1 MFMSIVFRNCGA
13 LFNYTKTTIMTGKVL
28 ALAAFGAAIALLFTT
43 KRGKEI
49 RKELADAAEDFGGTL
64 SELADKASVSAK
76 DLQKLVSKE
85 ISGLSDEAR
94 ERISSILDESAKS
107 GKKLKKLAEAR
118 LN

>member
-1 MFMSIVFRNCGA
+1 MNS
-13 LFNYTKTTIMTGKVL
+13 GKLL
-28 ALAAFGAAIALLFTT
+28 ALAAFGAGIALLFTT
-43 KRGKEI
+43 KRGKEL

-64 SELADKASVSAK
+64 SELAEKASVSAK

-94 ERISSILDESAKS
+94 ERISAILDESAKS